1 MADDEFQEILDEY
14 FTSTRELVENARN
27 LLAEVEK
34 EAAPSPEKI
43 RDLRRAL
50 HTLKGNS
57 GMMGFEVVAD
67 LAHVMED
74 LLKGAER
81 GEYAVGERLVSAL
94 LPGLGLISEVAA
106 SGTIPEQTPSSWAGV
121 LAALKEAGRLAREG
135 PGDGSTP
142 AGGAGA
148 AEGQPPPVTERAAA
162 EETSPEPI
170 GEIPEEDLEA
180 APEPSTTASLPAGA
194 APTGEELKRRYIGG
208 KATSVRVHQTVLDS
222 LVDLSG
228 ELHILLA
235 GLRDVWRGRAAG
247 AGENEEG
254 SDRADGI
261 LSVFRLL
268 EQQIVAARM
277 VSVGTVLSRYRML
290 VRDLAAQ
297 QGKSITFHLE
307 GEATT
312 VDKAVVDE
320 LSDALIHLVRNA
332 VDHGIE
338 SPEEREAAGK
348 PRTARLTLAARQVS
362 NLVEI
367 AVVDDGRGIDA
378 EKVRRKARQRGIP
391 VDGLDDRAVLGL
403 VFLPEFSTK
412 DEVTMLSGRGVGL
425 DVVKSSVE
433 RFGGSVSIQT
443 LPGRGTEFRLSFPLT
458 LALGHCLIVEVGRGT
473 FAVPTGLVAATVR
486 LDEEAQA
493 EIAGQ
498 GTLTFRGDPVPV
510 VDGRRL
516 LQSEGAGP
524 CTSAVVLEGGGRS
537 KALLVDRLVEVQNL
551 VVKPLDEVVGKPFGV
566 SGSTLLGDG
575 RIVMIVDAREVLE
588 ARGERTA

>member
-14 FTSTRELVENARN
+14 FSSTRELVETARN

-34 EAAPSPEKI
+34 EASPSPEKV

-81 GEYAVGERLVSAL
+81 GEYAVGERLVSAV

-106 SGTIPEQTPSSWAGV
+106 SGTIPEETPASWTSV
-121 LAALKEAGRLAREG
+121 LDALKEAGRLAREG
-135 PGDGSTP
+135 PGE
-142 AGGAGA
+142 GGA
-148 AEGQPPPVTERAAA
+148 PPEAVEPTGPTEPVTAG
-162 EETSPEPI
+162 ETALEPI
-170 GEIPEEDLEA
+170 GDAPEEDLEA
-180 APEPSTTASLPAGA
+180 EPLPTPAAQLPAGA
-194 APTGEELKRRYIGG
+194 APTQEELKRRYLGG
-208 KATSVRVHQTVLDS
+208 KETSVRVHQNVLDS

-235 GLRDVWRGRAAG
+235 GLRDFWRSRAAG
-247 AGENEEG
+247 TEEDEER
-254 SDRADGI
+254 SDRIDGI

-297 QGKSITFHLE
+297 QGKSIAFHLE

-312 VDKAVVDE
+312 VDKAVVDG

-338 SPEEREAAGK
+338 SPGEREAAGK
-348 PRTARLTLAARQVS
+348 PRTGRLTLAARQVS

-378 EKVRRKARQRGIP
+378 GKVRRKAREKGIP
-391 VDGLDDRAVLGL
+391 VDGLDERAVLGL

-425 DVVKSSVE
+425 DAVKASVE

-458 LALGHCLIVEVGRGT
+458 LALGHCLIVEVGRET

-486 LDEEAQA
+486 LDDEAHA
-493 EIAGQ
+493 EVAGQ

-516 LQSEGAGP
+516 LQSEGTGRCP
-524 CTSAVVLEGGGRS
+524 SAVVLEGGGRR

-566 SGSTLLGDG
+566 SGATLLGDG
-575 RIVMIVDAREVLE
+575 RIVMIVDAREVLD
-588 ARGERTA
+588 ARAEGTA

>member
-1 MADDEFQEILDEY
+1 MADDELQEILDEY
-14 FTSTRELVENARN
+14 FTSTRELVETARN
-27 LLAEVEK
+27 LLAEMEK
-34 EAAPSPEKI
+34 EATPSPEKV

-81 GEYAVGERLVSAL
+81 GEYAVGERLVSAV

-106 SGTIPEQTPSSWAGV
+106 SGTIPEATPASWTGV

-135 PGDGSTP
+135 PGE
-142 AGGAGA
+142 GA
-148 AEGQPPPVTERAAA
+148 APAKAAETTGQPEAVAVESA
-162 EETSPEPI
+162 EPEPV
-170 GEIPEEDLEA
+170 GEAPEEEIET
-180 APEPSTTASLPAGA
+180 APEPPPAAPLPGGA
-194 APTGEELKRRYIGG
+194 APTEEELKRRYIGG
-208 KATSVRVHQTVLDS
+208 KATSVRVAQTVLDS

-235 GLRDVWRGRAAG
+235 GLRDFWRSRAAG
-247 AGENEEG
+247 AGEDGGG
-254 SDRADGI
+254 SDRIDGV

-268 EQQIVAARM
+268 EEQIVAARM

-338 SPEEREAAGK
+338 RPDEREAAGK

-378 EKVRRKARQRGIP
+378 DKVRRKARQKGIP

-458 LALGHCLIVEVGRGT
+458 LALGHCLLVEVGRGT

-486 LDEEAQA
+486 LDEEARA
-493 EIAGQ
+493 EVAGQ
-498 GTLTFRGDPVPV
+498 GTVPFRDDHVPV

-516 LQSEGAGP
+516 LQSEGTGP
-524 CTSAVVLEGGGRS
+524 SSFAVVLEGGGRR

-566 SGSTLLGDG
+566 SGATLLGDG
-575 RIVMIVDAREVLE
+575 RIVMIVDAREVLD
-588 ARGERTA
+588 ARAEGPA